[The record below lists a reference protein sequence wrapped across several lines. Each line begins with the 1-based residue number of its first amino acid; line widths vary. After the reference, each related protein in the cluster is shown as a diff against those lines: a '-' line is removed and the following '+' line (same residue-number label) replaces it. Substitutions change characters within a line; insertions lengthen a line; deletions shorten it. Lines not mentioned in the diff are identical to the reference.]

1 MNNQQKKSTLFNF
14 EAIGNNNL
22 SLSKN
27 IKNMNSIFENN
38 IETERSSEKLYN
50 ELKNKKGVNKI
61 LTVKEKSNNNTKKP
75 KTRLSLGVMLRKL
88 LFLSVKLFC

>member
-38 IETERSSEKLYN
+38 IETERGSEKLYN

>member
-1 MNNQQKKSTLFNF
+1 MNNQQTKSTLFNF

-22 SLSKN
+22 SLNKN

-50 ELKNKKGVNKI
+50 ELKNKKGG
-61 LTVKEKSNNNTKKP
+61 KP
-75 KTRLSLGVMLRKL
+75 RA
-88 LFLSVKLFC
+88 